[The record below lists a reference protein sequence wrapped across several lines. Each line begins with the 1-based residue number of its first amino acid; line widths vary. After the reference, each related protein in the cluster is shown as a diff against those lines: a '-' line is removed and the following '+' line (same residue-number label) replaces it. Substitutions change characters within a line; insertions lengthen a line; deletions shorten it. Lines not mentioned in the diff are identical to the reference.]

1 MTGASS
7 GIGAAIALR
16 LAAEGCH
23 LYLLDIDHVGLA
35 RTASQARQAGVD
47 VATGRCDISSKADLA
62 ACVDHAVDH
71 WAGVDILV
79 NNAGITYYGAAHT
92 TPDEVWERLIAVNL
106 NGAVDLTRR
115 LLPWMLA
122 RPRALGWPELA
133 VFLLGP
139 ALPSVVFAQWGD
151 AGQAV
156 LEGAAVLVVIYLV
169 TSYGLIP
176 ITGWAASQTFRQV
189 GPVGRMM
196 ARALPL
202 LLLFTTFLFINAEV
216 WQVAG
221 TLDGPV
227 YLVVLALFFVL
238 GTAFMLSRVPAA
250 IRVVNDFDD
259 WAEVTRLVAGTPAE
273 GIGLPAHGDPMEIP
287 LSPRQR
293 LNLGLVSVFSQAILV
308 TIVAL
313 TLFVF
318 FVVFGLLA
326 IPEATT
332 AFWTA
337 TQDVHVLTHWRV
349 GGRTLVITEPLLR
362 VAGFLAA
369 FSGMYFTVVLGTDA
383 TYREEFAR
391 DAGPEIRQALAV
403 RLAYHH
409 AAAGD

>member
-1 MTGASS
+1 MATRRSDLERWFIRRGVPHF
-7 GIGAAIALR
+7 IEPYAAGRDIWSRAVPLLVVAYVAGGLNGLDLAR
-16 LAAEGCH
+16 WTWQRNLAAAAVVVAI
-23 LYLLDIDHVGLA
+23 LL
-35 RTASQARQAGVD
+35 
-47 VATGRCDISSKADLA
+47 AT
-62 ACVDHAVDH
+62 
-71 WAGVDILV
+71 WF
-79 NNAGITYYGAAHT
+79 
-92 TPDEVWERLIAVNL
+92 
-106 NGAVDLTRR
+106 LTNVLRR
-115 LLPWMLA
+115 RPPLA

-151 AGQAV
+151 AVQAV

>member
-1 MTGASS
+1 VATRRSDLERWFIRRGVPHF
-7 GIGAAIALR
+7 IEPYAAGRDIWSRAVPLLVVAYVAGGLNGLDLAR
-16 LAAEGCH
+16 WTWQRNLAAAAVVVAI
-23 LYLLDIDHVGLA
+23 LL
-35 RTASQARQAGVD
+35 
-47 VATGRCDISSKADLA
+47 AT
-62 ACVDHAVDH
+62 
-71 WAGVDILV
+71 WF
-79 NNAGITYYGAAHT
+79 
-92 TPDEVWERLIAVNL
+92 
-106 NGAVDLTRR
+106 LTNVLRR
-115 LLPWMLA
+115 RPPLA

-151 AGQAV
+151 AVQAV

>member
-1 MTGASS
+1 MATRRSDLERWFIRRGVPHF
-7 GIGAAIALR
+7 IEPYAAGRDIWSRAVPLLVVAYVAGGLNGLDLAHWTWQR
-16 LAAEGCH
+16 NLAAAAVVVAI
-23 LYLLDIDHVGLA
+23 LL
-35 RTASQARQAGVD
+35 
-47 VATGRCDISSKADLA
+47 ATWFL
-62 ACVDHAVDH
+62 
-71 WAGVDILV
+71 
-79 NNAGITYYGAAHT
+79 T
-92 TPDEVWERLIAVNL
+92 NL
-106 NGAVDLTRR
+106 LRR
-115 LLPWMLA
+115 RPLLA

-139 ALPSVVFAQWGD
+139 ALPSLVFAQWGD
-151 AGQAV
+151 AVQAV
-156 LEGAAVLVVIYLV
+156 VEGAAVLAVIYVV

-273 GIGLPAHGDPMEIP
+273 DIGLPAHGDPMEIP

>member
-1 MTGASS
+1 MATRRSDLERWFIRRGVPHF
-7 GIGAAIALR
+7 IEPYAAGRDIWSRAVPLLVVAYVAGGLNGLDLAHWTWQR
-16 LAAEGCH
+16 NLAAAAVVVAI
-23 LYLLDIDHVGLA
+23 LL
-35 RTASQARQAGVD
+35 
-47 VATGRCDISSKADLA
+47 AT
-62 ACVDHAVDH
+62 
-71 WAGVDILV
+71 WF
-79 NNAGITYYGAAHT
+79 
-92 TPDEVWERLIAVNL
+92 
-106 NGAVDLTRR
+106 LTNVLRR
-115 LLPWMLA
+115 RPPLA

-151 AGQAV
+151 AVQAV